1 MTDRYLAILGTASQV
16 PTRKRNHNG
25 YFIRWGREG
34 YLIDPGEGTQRQM
47 LFAGV
52 SASDITRIFITHFHG
67 DHCLGL
73 PGIVQR
79 LSLDQVPH
87 TVPIHYPA
95 SGQRYF
101 NNLLDASIYQHNAR
115 IEPQPI
121 TEAGV
126 LAAGDVEI
134 STEPLDHTVE
144 SWGFRF
150 SSPATRSII
159 AEQVEALGLAGP
171 LIGKLKAEGRIDHN
185 GNTVRLEDVS
195 ELKPGFTVAFVMDT
209 RVCAGAEALARDAD
223 VLIIESTFAEEHAA
237 EANTFGHLTAAQAA
251 RIGADAGVHKVI
263 LTHFSQ
269 RYQDVSGLR
278 DEATAVFGEVVMAS
292 DGDRLTLA

>member
-25 YFIRWGREG
+25 YFIRWGRAG
-34 YLIDPGEGTQRQM
+34 YLIDPGEGTQRQL

-52 SASDITRIFITHFHG
+52 SASDITSVFITHFHG

-79 LSLDQVPH
+79 LSLDQVQH
-87 TVPIHYPA
+87 TVRIYYPA

-101 NNLLDASIYQHNAR
+101 DNLLDASIYQRNAK
-115 IEPQPI
+115 IEPHPI

-126 LAAGDVEI
+126 LAAGDIEI
-134 STEPLDHTVE
+134 SSQPLDHTVE

-150 SSPATRSII
+150 SSPPTRSIVP
-159 AEQVEALGLAGP
+159 EQVEALGLAGP
-171 LIGKLKAEGRIDHN
+171 LIGKLKAEGEIEHD

-195 ELKPGFTVAFVMDT
+195 EIKPGFTVAFVMDT
-209 RVCAGAEALARDAD
+209 RTCAGAMELARDAD
-223 VLIIESTFAEEHAA
+223 VLIVESTFGEEYSADAER
-237 EANTFGHLTAAQAA
+237 FGHLTASQAA
-251 RIGADAGVHKVI
+251 QIAADSGAKKVI

-269 RYQDVSGLR
+269 RYRDVSSLR
-278 DEATAVFGEVVMAS
+278 DEATNIFNNVVMAQ
-292 DGDRLTLA
+292 DGDRVLLV

>member
-25 YFIRWGREG
+25 YFIRWGRAG

-52 SASDITRIFITHFHG
+52 SASDITDVFITHFHG

-79 LSLDQVPH
+79 LSLDQVSH
-87 TVPIHYPA
+87 AIRIYYPA
-95 SGQRYF
+95 SGQGYLD
-101 NNLLDASIYQHNAR
+101 NLLDASIYQRNAD
-115 IEPQPI
+115 IELHPI
-121 TEAGV
+121 TQ
-126 LAAGDVEI
+126 AGDLADGDVAI
-134 STEPLDHTVE
+134 STERLDHTVE

-150 SSPATRSII
+150 SSPPTRSII
-159 AEQVEALGLAGP
+159 SEQVDALGLAGP
-171 LIGKLKAEGRIDHN
+171 LIGKLKADGKIEHH

-195 ELKPGFTVAFVMDT
+195 EVKAGFTVAFVMDT

-223 VLIIESTFAEEHAA
+223 VLIIESTFAEEHVA
-237 EANTFGHLTAAQAA
+237 EAERFGHLTAAQAA
-251 RIGADAGVHKVI
+251 RIAADGGVKKLI
-263 LTHFSQ
+263 LTHFSR
-269 RYQDVSGLR
+269 RYLDVSALQ
-278 DEATAVFGEVVMAS
+278 DEAAAIFAGVTMAQ
-292 DGDRLTLA
+292 DGDRLALR